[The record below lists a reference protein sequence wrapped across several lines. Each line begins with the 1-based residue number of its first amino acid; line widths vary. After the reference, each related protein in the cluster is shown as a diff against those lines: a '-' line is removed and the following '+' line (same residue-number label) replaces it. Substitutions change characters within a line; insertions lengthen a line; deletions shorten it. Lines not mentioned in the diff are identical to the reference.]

1 MKVGIIGVGLIGGSL
16 ALSARE
22 HIPDVEIFGSNR
34 SEVNLQKSLD
44 LGLINFRLEDA
55 LIKQMDVILLTIPVD
70 VAMDRLV
77 DLLDEVN
84 DNALIIDFGSTKAA
98 ICQQVS
104 LHSKRGQFLA
114 THPIAGTE
122 YSGPAAALPDLF
134 QDKIQILCET
144 QKTRPDLLEWA
155 QDWFKKTGMNLREMD
170 PVEHDQH
177 ITYVSHLSHI
187 SSYMLGKTVMEK
199 EKDQSAIFDMA
210 GSGFSSTV
218 RLAKSSPQMWIPIFK
233 QNKENISETL
243 LQYINNLNQFKQLL
257 DADKF
262 DELHKQILEINQIRQ
277 ILKGITNTITTNKNG
292 KQQRNE

>member
-16 ALSARE
+16 ALSARK
-22 HIPDVEIFGSNR
+22 HIPDVELYGSNR
-34 SEVNLQKSLD
+34 SEANLKKSID
-44 LGLINFRLEDA
+44 LGLIDHKLEDTM
-55 LIKQMDVILLTIPVD
+55 IKQMDVVLLAIPVD
-70 VAMDRLV
+70 IALDRLV
-77 DLLDEVN
+77 DLLDEVS
-84 DNALIIDFGSTKAA
+84 DNALIMDFGSTKGA
-98 ICQQVS
+98 ICQKVA

-134 QDKIQILCET
+134 DDKIQILCET

-155 QDWFKKTGMNLREMD
+155 QDWFKKIGMNLREMD
-170 PVEHDQH
+170 PLEHDHH

-218 RLAKSSPQMWIPIFK
+218 RLAKSSPHMWIPIFK
-233 QNKENISETL
+233 QNKENINKTL
-243 LQYINNLNQFKQLL
+243 TQYIHNLNQFKTLL
-257 DADKF
+257 EADKF
-262 DELHKQILEINQIRQ
+262 DELHQQILEINDISR
-277 ILKGITNTITTNKNG
+277 ILEGITNTKTNN
-292 KQQRNE
+292 

>member
-44 LGLINFRLEDA
+44 LGLINFRLDDG

-98 ICQQVS
+98 ICQQVA

-155 QDWFKKTGMNLREMD
+155 QDWFKKIGMNLREMD

-292 KQQRNE
+292 K

>member
-1 MKVGIIGVGLIGGSL
+1 MKIGIIGVGLIGGSL

-22 HIPDVEIFGSNR
+22 HIPDVEIYGINR
-34 SEVNLQKSLD
+34 SETNLQKSLD
-44 LGLINFRLEDA
+44 LGLIDFRLDDSM
-55 LIKQMDVILLTIPVD
+55 IKQMDTILLAIPVD
-70 VAMDRLV
+70 GAMDRLV

-84 DNALIIDFGSTKAA
+84 DNALIMDFGSTKTA
-98 ICQQVS
+98 ICQQVA

-122 YSGPAAALPDLF
+122 YSGPAAALSDLF
-134 QDKIQILCET
+134 KDKIQILCEI

-155 QDWFKKTGMNLREMD
+155 QDWFKKIGMNLREMD
-170 PVEHDQH
+170 PLEHDQH

-187 SSYMLGKTVMEK
+187 TSYMLGKTVMEK

-218 RLAKSSPQMWIPIFK
+218 RLAKSSPNMWVPIFK
-233 QNKENISETL
+233 QNKENISKTL
-243 LQYINNLNQFKQLL
+243 SQYINNLNQFKQLL

-262 DELHKQILEINQIRQ
+262 DELHEQILEINKIRL
-277 ILKGITNTITTNKNG
+277 ILEGITNTIKNK
-292 KQQRNE
+292 

>member
-1 MKVGIIGVGLIGGSL
+1 MKIGIIGVGLIGGSL

-22 HIPDVEIFGSNR
+22 HIPDVQIYGSNR
-34 SEVNLQKSLD
+34 SETNLQKSLD
-44 LGLINFRLEDA
+44 LGLIDYRLDDSM
-55 LIKQMDVILLTIPVD
+55 IKQMDIILLAIPVD
-70 VAMDRLV
+70 GAMDRLV

-84 DNALIIDFGSTKAA
+84 DNALIMDFGSTKTA
-98 ICQQVS
+98 ICQQVA

-122 YSGPAAALPDLF
+122 YSGPDSALSDLF
-134 QDKIQILCET
+134 KDKIQILCEIH
-144 QKTRPDLLEWA
+144 KTRPDLLEWA
-155 QDWFKKTGMNLREMD
+155 QDWFKKIGMKLREMD

-187 SSYMLGKTVMEK
+187 TSYMLGKTVMEK

-218 RLAKSSPQMWIPIFK
+218 RLAKSSPNMWVPIFK
-233 QNKENISETL
+233 QNKENISKTL
-243 LQYINNLNQFKQLL
+243 SQYINNLNQFKQLL

-262 DELHKQILEINQIRQ
+262 DELHEQILEINKIRL
-277 ILKGITNTITTNKNG
+277 ILKGITNTTKTNKNG
-292 KQQRNE
+292 K

>member
-98 ICQQVS
+98 ICQQVA

-155 QDWFKKTGMNLREMD
+155 QDWFKKIGMNLREMD

-277 ILKGITNTITTNKNG
+277 ILKGITNTITTDKNG
-292 KQQRNE
+292 K

>member
-55 LIKQMDVILLTIPVD
+55 FVKQMDVILLTIPVD

-84 DNALIIDFGSTKAA
+84 DNALIIDFGSTKTA
-98 ICQQVS
+98 ICQQVA

-122 YSGPAAALPDLF
+122 YSGPGAALPDLF

-155 QDWFKKTGMNLREMD
+155 QDWFKKIGMNLREMD

-218 RLAKSSPQMWIPIFK
+218 RLAKSSPHMWIPIFK

-262 DELHKQILEINQIRQ
+262 DELHKQILEINHIRQ
-277 ILKGITNTITTNKNG
+277 ILNGITNTITTNKDG
-292 KQQRNE
+292 K

>member
-1 MKVGIIGVGLIGGSL
+1 MKIGVIGVGLIGGSL

-22 HIPDVEIFGSNR
+22 HVPDVEIYGSNR
-34 SEVNLQKSLD
+34 SETNLQKSLD
-44 LGLINFRLEDA
+44 LGLIDFRLDDSM
-55 LIKQMDVILLTIPVD
+55 IKQMDIILLAIPVD
-70 VAMDRLV
+70 GAMDRLV

-84 DNALIIDFGSTKAA
+84 DNALIMDFGSTKTA
-98 ICQQVS
+98 ICQQVA

-122 YSGPAAALPDLF
+122 YSGPAAALSDLF
-134 QDKIQILCET
+134 KDKIQILCEIH
-144 QKTRPDLLEWA
+144 KTRPDLLEWA
-155 QDWFKKTGMNLREMD
+155 QDWFKKIGMKLREMD

-187 SSYMLGKTVMEK
+187 TSYMLGKTVMEK

-218 RLAKSSPQMWIPIFK
+218 RLAKSSPNMWVPIFK
-233 QNKENISETL
+233 QNKENISKTL
-243 LQYINNLNQFKQLL
+243 SQYINNLNQFKQLL

-262 DELHKQILEINQIRQ
+262 DELHEQILEINKIRL
-277 ILKGITNTITTNKNG
+277 ILEGITNTTKTNKNG
-292 KQQRNE
+292 K

>member
-16 ALSARE
+16 ALSARQ
-22 HIPDVEIFGSNR
+22 HIPDVEIYGSNR
-34 SEVNLQKSLD
+34 SQANLQKSLD
-44 LGLINFRLEDA
+44 LGLIDFRLEEA
-55 LIKQMDVILLTIPVD
+55 MIKQMDVILLSIPVD
-70 VAMDRLV
+70 IALERLV
-77 DLLDEVN
+77 DLMDEVN
-84 DNALIIDFGSTKAA
+84 DNALIMDFGSTKAA
-98 ICQQVS
+98 ICQQVA

-134 QDKIQILCET
+134 EDKIQILCEV

-155 QDWFKKTGMNLREMD
+155 QDWFKKMGMNLREMD
-170 PVEHDQH
+170 AVEHDQH

-218 RLAKSSPQMWIPIFK
+218 RLAKSSPYMWVPIFK
-233 QNKENISETL
+233 QNKENILEVLKEYISNLEHFERL
-243 LQYINNLNQFKQLL
+243 LESDDYDQLFKQL
-257 DADKF
+257 K
-262 DELHKQILEINQIRQ
+262 N
-277 ILKGITNTITTNKNG
+277 TNTIKTILAGINEKNIT
-292 KQQRNE
+292 KQ

>member
-1 MKVGIIGVGLIGGSL
+1 MKVGVIGVGLIGGSL

-34 SEVNLQKSLD
+34 SEINLQKSLD
-44 LGLINFRLEDA
+44 LGLINFRLDDA

-98 ICQQVS
+98 ICQQVA

-155 QDWFKKTGMNLREMD
+155 QDWFKKIGMNLREMD

-292 KQQRNE
+292 K

>member
-1 MKVGIIGVGLIGGSL
+1 MKIGIIGVGLIGGSL

-22 HIPDVEIFGSNR
+22 HIPDAQIYGTNR
-34 SEVNLQKSLD
+34 SETNLQKSLD
-44 LGLINFRLEDA
+44 LGLIDFRLDDSM
-55 LIKQMDVILLTIPVD
+55 IKQMDTILLAIPVD
-70 VAMDRLV
+70 GAMDRLV

-84 DNALIIDFGSTKAA
+84 DNALIIDFGSTKTA
-98 ICQQVS
+98 ICQQVA

-122 YSGPAAALPDLF
+122 YSGPAAALSDLF
-134 QDKIQILCET
+134 KDKIQILCEIH
-144 QKTRPDLLEWA
+144 KTRPDLLEWA
-155 QDWFKKTGMNLREMD
+155 QDWFKKIGMKLREMD

-187 SSYMLGKTVMEK
+187 TSYMLGKTVMEK

-218 RLAKSSPQMWIPIFK
+218 RLAKSSPNMWVPIFK
-233 QNKENISETL
+233 QNKENISKTL
-243 LQYINNLNQFKQLL
+243 SQYINNLNQFKQLL

-262 DELHKQILEINQIRQ
+262 DELHEQILEINKIRL
-277 ILKGITNTITTNKNG
+277 ILEGITNTTKTNKNG
-292 KQQRNE
+292 K

>member
-1 MKVGIIGVGLIGGSL
+1 MKIGIIGVGLIGGSL

-22 HIPDVEIFGSNR
+22 HIPDVQIYGSNR
-34 SEVNLQKSLD
+34 SETNLQKSLD
-44 LGLINFRLEDA
+44 LGLIDFRLDDSM
-55 LIKQMDVILLTIPVD
+55 IKQMDIILLAIPVD
-70 VAMDRLV
+70 GAMDRLV

-84 DNALIIDFGSTKAA
+84 DNALIMDFGSTKTA
-98 ICQQVS
+98 ICQQVA

-122 YSGPAAALPDLF
+122 YSGPDSALSDLF
-134 QDKIQILCET
+134 KDKIQILCEIN
-144 QKTRPDLLEWA
+144 KTRPDLLEWA
-155 QDWFKKTGMNLREMD
+155 QDWFKKIGMKLREMD

-187 SSYMLGKTVMEK
+187 TSYMLGKTVMEK

-218 RLAKSSPQMWIPIFK
+218 RLAKSSPNMWVPIFK
-233 QNKENISETL
+233 QNKENISKTL
-243 LQYINNLNQFKQLL
+243 SQYINNLNQFKQLL

-262 DELHKQILEINQIRQ
+262 EELHEQILEINKIRL
-277 ILKGITNTITTNKNG
+277 ILEGITNTTKINKNG
-292 KQQRNE
+292 K

>member
-1 MKVGIIGVGLIGGSL
+1 MKIGIIGVGLIGGSL
-16 ALSARE
+16 AISARQY
-22 HIPDVEIFGSNR
+22 IPDVEIYGSNR
-34 SEVNLQKSLD
+34 SQANLQKSLD
-44 LGLINFRLEDA
+44 LGLIDFRLEEA
-55 LIKQMDVILLTIPVD
+55 MIKQMDVILLSIPVD
-70 VAMDRLV
+70 IALERLV
-77 DLLDEVN
+77 DLMDEVN
-84 DNALIIDFGSTKAA
+84 DNALIMDFGSTKAA
-98 ICQQVS
+98 ICQQVA

-134 QDKIQILCET
+134 EDKIQILCEA

-155 QDWFKKTGMNLREMD
+155 QDWFKKMGMNLREMD
-170 PVEHDQH
+170 AVEHDQH

-218 RLAKSSPQMWIPIFK
+218 RLAKSSPYMWVPIFK

-243 LQYINNLNQFKQLL
+243 SQYINNLNQFKQLL
-257 DADKF
+257 DASRF
-262 DELHKQILEINQIRQ
+262 DELHEQILEINNIRQ
-277 ILKGITNTITTNKNG
+277 ILEGITNTKNNK
-292 KQQRNE
+292 

>member
-22 HIPDVEIFGSNR
+22 HIPDAEIYGSNR
-34 SEVNLQKSLD
+34 SEANLQKSLD
-44 LGLINFRLEDA
+44 LGLIDFRLEESM
-55 LIKQMDVILLTIPVD
+55 IRQMDVILLAIPVD
-70 VAMDRLV
+70 IAMDRLV
-77 DLLDEVN
+77 DLLDEAN
-84 DNALIIDFGSTKAA
+84 DNALIMDFGSTKAA
-98 ICQQVS
+98 ICQQVA

-122 YSGPAAALPDLF
+122 YSGPAAALPHLF
-134 QDKIQILCET
+134 EGKIQILCET

-155 QDWFKKTGMNLREMD
+155 KDWFKKIGMDLREMD
-170 PVEHDQH
+170 PIEHDQH

-218 RLAKSSPQMWIPIFK
+218 RLAKSSPHMWVPIFK
-233 QNKENISETL
+233 QNKENISKTL
-243 LQYINNLNQFKQLL
+243 SQYINNLNQFKQLL
-257 DADKF
+257 DADQF
-262 DELHKQILEINQIRQ
+262 DELHKQILNINKIRQ
-277 ILKGITNTITTNKNG
+277 ILEGITNTKNNK
-292 KQQRNE
+292 

>member
-1 MKVGIIGVGLIGGSL
+1 MKIGIIGVGLIGGSL

-22 HIPDVEIFGSNR
+22 HIPDVQIYGSNR
-34 SEVNLQKSLD
+34 SETNLQKSLD
-44 LGLINFRLEDA
+44 LGLIDYRLDDSM
-55 LIKQMDVILLTIPVD
+55 IKQMDIILLAIPVD
-70 VAMDRLV
+70 GAMDRLV

-84 DNALIIDFGSTKAA
+84 DNALIMDFGSTKTA
-98 ICQQVS
+98 ICQQVA

-122 YSGPAAALPDLF
+122 YSGPNSALPDLF
-134 QDKIQILCET
+134 KDKIQILCEIH
-144 QKTRPDLLEWA
+144 KTRPDLLEWA
-155 QDWFKKTGMNLREMD
+155 QDWFKKIGMKLREMD
-170 PVEHDQH
+170 PVEHDQR

-187 SSYMLGKTVMEK
+187 TSYMLGKTVMEK

-218 RLAKSSPQMWIPIFK
+218 RLAKSSPNMWVPIFK
-233 QNKENISETL
+233 QNKENISKTL
-243 LQYINNLNQFKQLL
+243 SQYINNLNQFKQLL

-277 ILKGITNTITTNKNG
+277 ILKGITYTITTNKNG
-292 KQQRNE
+292 K

>member
-1 MKVGIIGVGLIGGSL
+1 MKIGIIGVGLIGGSL

-22 HIPDVEIFGSNR
+22 HIPDVQIYGSNR
-34 SEVNLQKSLD
+34 SETNLQKSLD
-44 LGLINFRLEDA
+44 LGLIDYRLDDSM
-55 LIKQMDVILLTIPVD
+55 IKQMDIILLAIPVD
-70 VAMDRLV
+70 GAMDRLV

-84 DNALIIDFGSTKAA
+84 DNALIMDFGSTKTA
-98 ICQQVS
+98 ICQQVV

-122 YSGPAAALPDLF
+122 YSGPDSALPDLF
-134 QDKIQILCET
+134 KDKIQILCEIH
-144 QKTRPDLLEWA
+144 KTRPDLLEWA
-155 QDWFKKTGMNLREMD
+155 QDWFKKIGMKLREMD

-187 SSYMLGKTVMEK
+187 TSYMLGKTVMEK

-218 RLAKSSPQMWIPIFK
+218 RLAKSSPNMWVPIFK
-233 QNKENISETL
+233 QNKENISKTL
-243 LQYINNLNQFKQLL
+243 SQYINNLNQFKQLL

-262 DELHKQILEINQIRQ
+262 DELHEQILEINKIRL
-277 ILKGITNTITTNKNG
+277 ILDGITNTTKTNKNG
-292 KQQRNE
+292 K

>member
-16 ALSARE
+16 ALSARD

-98 ICQQVS
+98 ICQQVA

-155 QDWFKKTGMNLREMD
+155 QDWFKKIGMNLREMD

-292 KQQRNE
+292 K

>member
-1 MKVGIIGVGLIGGSL
+1 MKIGIIGVGLIGGSL
-16 ALSARE
+16 ALSARQ
-22 HIPDVEIFGSNR
+22 HIPDVEIYGSNR
-34 SEVNLQKSLD
+34 SQANLQKSLD
-44 LGLINFRLEDA
+44 LGLIDFRLEEA
-55 LIKQMDVILLTIPVD
+55 MIKQMDVILLSIPVD
-70 VAMDRLV
+70 IALERLV
-77 DLLDEVN
+77 DLMDEVN
-84 DNALIIDFGSTKAA
+84 ENALIMDFGSTKAA
-98 ICQQVS
+98 ICQQVA

-134 QDKIQILCET
+134 KDKIQILCEA

-155 QDWFKKTGMNLREMD
+155 QDWFKKMGMNLREMD
-170 PVEHDQH
+170 AVEHDQH

-218 RLAKSSPQMWIPIFK
+218 RLAKSSPYMWVPIFK

-243 LQYINNLNQFKQLL
+243 SQYINNLNQFKQLL
-257 DADKF
+257 DASRF
-262 DELHKQILEINQIRQ
+262 DELHEQILEINNIRQ
-277 ILKGITNTITTNKNG
+277 ILEGITNTKNNK
-292 KQQRNE
+292 

>member
-1 MKVGIIGVGLIGGSL
+1 MKIGIIGVGLIGGSL

-22 HIPDVEIFGSNR
+22 HIPDVQIYGSNR
-34 SEVNLQKSLD
+34 TETNLQKSLD
-44 LGLINFRLEDA
+44 LGLIDSRLDDSM
-55 LIKQMDVILLTIPVD
+55 IKQMDIIMLAIPVD
-70 VAMDRLV
+70 GAMDRLV

-84 DNALIIDFGSTKAA
+84 DNALIMDFGSTKTA
-98 ICQQVS
+98 ICQQVA

-122 YSGPAAALPDLF
+122 YSGPNSALPDLF
-134 QDKIQILCET
+134 KDKIQILCEIH
-144 QKTRPDLLEWA
+144 KTRPDLLEWA
-155 QDWFKKTGMNLREMD
+155 QDWFKKIGMKLREMD

-187 SSYMLGKTVMEK
+187 TSYMLGKTVMEK

-218 RLAKSSPQMWIPIFK
+218 RLAKSSPNMWVPIFK
-233 QNKENISETL
+233 QNKENISKTL
-243 LQYINNLNQFKQLL
+243 SQYINNLNQFKQLL

-262 DELHKQILEINQIRQ
+262 DELHEQILEINKIRL
-277 ILKGITNTITTNKNG
+277 ILEGITNTTKINKNG
-292 KQQRNE
+292 K

>member
-22 HIPDVEIFGSNR
+22 HIPDVEIYGSNR
-34 SEVNLQKSLD
+34 SEANLNKSID
-44 LGLINFRLEDA
+44 LGLIDYRLEA
-55 LIKQMDVILLTIPVD
+55 PLIKKMDVILLAIPVD
-70 VAMDRLV
+70 IALDRLT

-84 DNALIIDFGSTKAA
+84 DNALIMDFGSTKGA
-98 ICQQVS
+98 ICQQVA

-122 YSGPAAALPDLF
+122 YSGPSAALPDLF
-134 QDKIQILCET
+134 QGKIQILCET

-155 QDWFKKTGMNLREMD
+155 QNWFRKIGMDLREMD
-170 PVEHDQH
+170 PIEHDNH

-187 SSYMLGKTVMEK
+187 SSYMLGKTVLEK

-218 RLAKSSPQMWIPIFK
+218 RLAKSSPNMWIPIFK
-233 QNKENISETL
+233 QNKVNISKTL
-243 LQYINNLNQFKQLL
+243 TQYINNLNQFKTLL
-257 DADKF
+257 EADKF
-262 DELHKQILEINQIRQ
+262 EELHQQ
-277 ILKGITNTITTNKNG
+277 ILKINNIRQVLEGITNTKNNK
-292 KQQRNE
+292 

>member
-84 DNALIIDFGSTKAA
+84 DNALIIDFGSTKTA
-98 ICQQVS
+98 ICQQVA

-122 YSGPAAALPDLF
+122 YSGPEAALPDLF

-155 QDWFKKTGMNLREMD
+155 QDWFKKIGMNLREMD

-218 RLAKSSPQMWIPIFK
+218 RLAKSSPHMWIPIFK

-262 DELHKQILEINQIRQ
+262 DELHKQILEINHIRQ
-277 ILKGITNTITTNKNG
+277 ILKGITKTITTNKDG
-292 KQQRNE
+292 K

>member
-1 MKVGIIGVGLIGGSL
+1 
-16 ALSARE
+16 
-22 HIPDVEIFGSNR
+22 
-34 SEVNLQKSLD
+34 
-44 LGLINFRLEDA
+44 LGLIDFRLEDA
-55 LIKQMDVILLTIPVD
+55 LIKQMDVILLAIPVD
-70 VAMDRLV
+70 VAMERLV

-84 DNALIIDFGSTKAA
+84 DNALIMDFGSTKAA
-98 ICQQVS
+98 ICQQVA

-122 YSGPAAALPDLF
+122 YSGPSAALPDLF

-155 QDWFKKTGMNLREMD
+155 HDWFKKTGMNLREMD

-199 EKDQSAIFDMA
+199 EKNQSAIFDMA

-218 RLAKSSPQMWIPIFK
+218 RLAKSSPHMWIPIFK

-243 LQYINNLNQFKQLL
+243 SQYINNLNQFKQLL

-262 DELHKQILEINQIRQ
+262 DILHKQILEINQIRQ
-277 ILKGITNTITTNKNG
+277 ILEGITNTKNNK
-292 KQQRNE
+292 

>member
-44 LGLINFRLEDA
+44 LGLINFILEDA
-55 LIKQMDVILLTIPVD
+55 FIKQMDVILLTIPVD

-84 DNALIIDFGSTKAA
+84 DNALIIDFGSTKTA
-98 ICQQVS
+98 ICQQVA

-155 QDWFKKTGMNLREMD
+155 QDWFKKIGMNLREMD

-218 RLAKSSPQMWIPIFK
+218 RLAKSSPHMWIPIFK

-262 DELHKQILEINQIRQ
+262 DELHKQILEINHIRQ
-277 ILKGITNTITTNKNG
+277 ILKGITRTITTNKDG
-292 KQQRNE
+292 K